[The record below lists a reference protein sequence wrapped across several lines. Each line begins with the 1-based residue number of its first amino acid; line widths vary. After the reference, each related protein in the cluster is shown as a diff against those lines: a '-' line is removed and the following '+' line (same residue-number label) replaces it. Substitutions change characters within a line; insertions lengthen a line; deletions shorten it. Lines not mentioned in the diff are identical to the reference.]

1 MSPRPKKATA
11 APEAKPKVFRRKR
24 SAPEPVARD
33 VAPDFSKT
41 PLDQIPLSGLSPRAL
56 IAPNFRVYELSR
68 SDLAAR
74 QGIDNSFANDGE
86 LRAAIHLARHVLQ
99 PIRDKFGSFS
109 PNSVYRSQKPVSYTH
124 LTLPTIC
131 SVQISVVAV
140 SLKKKT
146 TNC

>member
-1 MSPRPKKATA
+1 MNPLRGFIR
-11 APEAKPKVFRRKR
+11 VFFHTNKYV
-24 SAPEPVARD
+24 SRD
-33 VAPDFSKT
+33 AAPDFSKT

-74 QGIDNSFANDGE
+74 QGIDNSFASDSE

-109 PNSVYRSQKPVSYTH
+109 PNSVYRSQK
-124 LTLPTIC
+124 LER
-131 SVQISVVAV
+131 
-140 SLKKKT
+140 SLK
-146 TNC
+146 N